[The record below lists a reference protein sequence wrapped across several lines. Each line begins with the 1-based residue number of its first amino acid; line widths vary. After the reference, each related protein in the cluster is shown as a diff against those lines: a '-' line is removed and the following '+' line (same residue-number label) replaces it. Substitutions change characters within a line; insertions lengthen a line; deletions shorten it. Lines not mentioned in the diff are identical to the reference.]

1 MISLFA
7 VENDSLNSEKKN
19 LLVNSVRS
27 YPNLKIVFI
36 ENNKLE
42 TNNFALDR
50 LVLSRFLDEGENFA
64 VILKKIPQDPTAT
77 FEQLLSFDSNESID
91 LIDLIQLGELK
102 QNMFL
107 DRNRFRLTSDYR
119 HVLLAWIL
127 DSRIIKIGDFVVDLF
142 CLGKLSSIQNL
153 RTRKLRVLE
162 RSQADLD
169 FGRKNFSGSLFIPGQ
184 IEENCTQYLISRKC
198 AESIVK
204 FNSEQLL
211 SSDMVLLGVS
221 RAGNFRTGRIY

>member
-1 MISLFA
+1 MITLFA

-27 YPNLKIVFI
+27 YPNLKVIFI

-50 LVLSRFLDEGENFA
+50 LVLKRFLDGGENFS
-64 VILKKIPQDPTAT
+64 VILKNIPQDPTAI
-77 FEQLLSFDSNESID
+77 FELLSSFDSNESID
-91 LIDLIQLGELK
+91 LIQLGELK
-102 QNMFL
+102 RNLFL
-107 DRNRFRLTSDYR
+107 DRKRFRLTSDYR

-127 DSRIIKIGDFVVDLF
+127 ASRIIKIGDFVVDLF
-142 CLGKLSSIQNL
+142 CLGGLSSIQNL
-153 RTRKLRVLE
+153 RTRKLRVLG

-184 IEENCTQYLISRKC
+184 IEENCTQYLVSRKC

-221 RAGNFRTGRIY
+221 RAGNFRTGRVY